1 MLKNIW
7 WSARRTSWNSVETNS
22 CSTGKIMIFWNI
34 YSPSITGAYY
44 MHLEVVLLWGYVHQA
59 QLNVLEIS
67 VQQYPDS
74 PKEKDICGWLPLHL
88 TCHNQAPLNVVKF
101 LVEKYPDSVK
111 EIKKYGM
118 LPIHV
123 ACEKMAPLIVAKVLF
138 EQCSAS
144 VKERGNFRILPLH
157 CACGEKALLDDVV
170 KFLVEQYPYS
180 VK

>member
-1 MLKNIW
+1 M
-7 WSARRTSWNSVETNS
+7 
-22 CSTGKIMIFWNI
+22 
-34 YSPSITGAYY
+34 
-44 MHLEVVLLWGYVHQA
+44 
-59 QLNVLEIS
+59 
-67 VQQYPDS
+67 
-74 PKEKDICGWLPLHL
+74 
-88 TCHNQAPLNVVKF
+88 KF